1 MMDKE
6 IKAGFWGNSVALL
19 LYFSD
24 NKLKSNIKLIKR
36 TNMQTNQNLMGIK
49 YKTFETIRTNILV
62 SLSYKD

>member
-1 MMDKE
+1 M
-6 IKAGFWGNSVALL
+6 ALL